1 MKDTISEEDLLID
14 TTKIE
19 IEQRLERSEK
29 EKAIMQDKIKT
40 MELQMANIME
50 LVKQLE
56 ITHKELSY

>member
-56 ITHKELSY
+56 ATHRIN